1 MMLYMMAHHE
11 QEEQRNETFHR
22 RAVPHCFTSGLS
34 TWAFRDSRHRTTGKC
49 KSIPWTHHLHV
60 VRVCRVISRNFER
73 TRPCLMVP
81 LGLGTVRERGLESLA
96 VRLDPRDMDE
106 L

>member
-1 MMLYMMAHHE
+1 MGVMAHHE
-11 QEEQRNETFHR
+11 QEEKLIETFHR

-34 TWAFRDSRHRTTGKC
+34 TWAFRDDRHRTTGKS
-49 KSIPWTHHLHV
+49 KLMLTHHLNV
-60 VRVCRVISRNFER
+60 VRVCRMISRNFER

-81 LGLGTVRERGLESLA
+81 LGLGTVRERGLELLA